1 MDFTWQGEDEYSP
14 GDASFTWLVI
24 DANAYE
30 PPSPPDFDWSATA
43 LYTPGDASFDWTP
56 QDQSAPYTPPGSP
69 AFSWDQA
76 AAYTPGDA
84 SFTWEQSAPEPEP
97 VEASLAASFAPPA
110 ATILAETPISGLL
123 SGSLDPPAGL
133 MSGGVGFAPL
143 QSGAILA
150 LPSIDP
156 DADQFWR
163 VRIAVPASSGDL
175 SLAIRGEP
183 DSIGLDIY
191 ASTDPQDIF
200 GGEFVQWDV
209 EAGEAVFSDPD
220 SGGVEWFFE
229 LYSTNTSQP
238 TDPTTAE
245 VFYSQDVEAAIAT
258 ALAGPAFNAR
268 GLFDFTGLIDP
279 LTTQLFYR
287 CEVTADGLPPVDVR
301 ISSWQATVQE
311 GRAIFLQAVVP
322 AAQEAIDAILERAAA
337 DGSFAVYKGARE
349 LDGTVREAL
358 MATAPM
364 DAPRIDR
371 GPTRFTATLTGAAQL
386 SFPTAPDPTVTRA
399 LAGARTIS
407 TDGGGTRV
415 RADVDFLL
423 RPGMFAS
430 ADGETFRVSYIN
442 YFVNIGQ
449 QFMDVGE
456 RENGGG

>member
-1 MDFTWQGEDEYSP
+1 MDFTWQGEDGYSP
-14 GDASFTWLVI
+14 GEASFTWLVI

-43 LYTPGDASFDWTP
+43 LYAPGDASFDWTP

-69 AFSWDQA
+69 AFSWGQTA
-76 AAYTPGDA
+76 TYTPGDA

-110 ATILAETPISGLL
+110 ATILAETPISGFL
-123 SGSLDPPAGL
+123 SGTLAPPAGL

-143 QSGAILA
+143 QSGDNLA
-150 LPSIDP
+150 LPPIDP
-156 DADQFWR
+156 DEDQVWR
-163 VRIAVPASSGDL
+163 VRIAVPAGSTDL
-175 SLAIRGEP
+175 SFAIIGEP
-183 DSIGLDIY
+183 ETLGLDIY

-200 GGEFVQWDV
+200 GGESVFWDFA
-209 EAGEAVFSDPD
+209 AGEAVFSDPD
-220 SGGVEWFFE
+220 AGGVEWFFE
-229 LYSTNTSQP
+229 LYPSSTSTPSA
-238 TDPTTAE
+238 PTTAE
-245 VFYSQDVEAAIAT
+245 VFYSQDVEANIA
-258 ALAGPAFNAR
+258 APLAAPAFSAR

-287 CEVTADGLPPVDVR
+287 CEVTADGLPPVEVR

-311 GRAIFLQAVVP
+311 DRATFLQAVVP
-322 AAQEAIDAILERAAA
+322 AAQDVIDAILERAAA

-386 SFPTAPDPTVTRA
+386 SFPSAPDPTVTRV
-399 LAGARTIS
+399 LGGTRTIS

-423 RPGMFAS
+423 RPGMLAS
-430 ADGETFRVSYIN
+430 ADGETFQVSYIN
-442 YFVNIGQ
+442 YFVNVGQ